1 MVSKKVY
8 IAADGFAAFIDRAHT
23 KHVHTSAFFRYF
35 AQEHFQLYTT
45 VVSLNETYTTIYNTI
60 SPSLARD
67 FLRAMAL
74 SNVNVIYPEVSD
86 TKTAIKTIESGNSVD
101 LTFSKALTAVIC
113 NKRGIPQVVTFEYLP
128 SLFGI
133 QVFYLPV

>member
-1 MVSKKVY
+1 MQSKKVY
-8 IAADGFAAFIDRAHT
+8 IAADGFVAFIDRAHRN
-23 KHVHTSAFFRYF
+23 HVHTSAFFRYF
-35 AQEHFQLYTT
+35 AQEHFQLYST
-45 VVSLNETYTTIYNTI
+45 VVSLNDAYLTIYNTI

-74 SNVNVIYPEVSD
+74 SNINILYPENSD
-86 TKTAIKTIESGNSVD
+86 MKTAIKTIETGNSVD
-101 LTFSKALTAVIC
+101 LTFSKALTAVLC

-133 QVFYLPV
+133 QVFYLPI

>member
-8 IAADGFAAFIDRAHT
+8 IAADGFVAFIDRAHRN
-23 KHVHTSAFFRYF
+23 HVHTSAFFRYY

-45 VVSLNETYTTIYNTI
+45 VVSINDAYNTIYNTI

-67 FLRAMAL
+67 FLRSMAL
-74 SNVNVIYPEVSD
+74 SNINVLYPETSD
-86 TKTAIKTIESGNSVD
+86 LKTAIKTLEQSTSVD

-113 NKRGIPQVVTFEYLP
+113 NKRSIPQVCTFEYLP

>member
-8 IAADGFAAFIDRAHT
+8 IAADGFAAFIDRAHP
-23 KHVHTSAFFRYF
+23 KHVHISAFFRYF

-45 VVSLNETYTTIYNTI
+45 VVSLNDTYTTIYNTI

-74 SNVNVIYPEVSD
+74 SNVNILYPEPSEV
-86 TKTAIKTIESGNSVD
+86 KTVIKTIESGNSVD
-101 LTFSKALTAVIC
+101 LTFSKALTAVVC
-113 NKRGIPQVVTFEYLP
+113 NKRGIPQVVTFEYMP

-133 QVFYLPV
+133 QAFYLPV

>member
-1 MVSKKVY
+1 MQSKKVY
-8 IAADGFAAFIDRAHT
+8 IAADGFAAFIDRAHP
-23 KHVHTSAFFRYF
+23 KHVHTTAFFRYF
-35 AQEHFQLYTT
+35 AQEHFQLYAT
-45 VVSLNETYTTIYNTI
+45 VVSLNETYSTIYNTI

-74 SNVNVIYPEVSD
+74 SNVNILYPENSD
-86 TKTAIKTIESGNSVD
+86 VKTAIKTIESGNSVD
-101 LTFSKALTAVIC
+101 LTFSKALTAVVC
-113 NKRGIPQVVTFEYLP
+113 NKRNIPQVVTFEYMP

>member
-1 MVSKKVY
+1 MVSKKVF
-8 IAADGFAAFIDRAHT
+8 IAADGFVAFIDRAHRN
-23 KHVHTSAFFRYF
+23 HVHTSAFFRYF

-45 VVSLNETYTTIYNTI
+45 VVSINDSYNTIYNTI

-67 FLRAMAL
+67 YLRAMAL
-74 SNVNVIYPEVSD
+74 STINVLYPESSD
-86 TKTAIKTIESGNSVD
+86 VKTAIKTLEQSTSVD
-101 LTFSKALTAVIC
+101 LTFSKALTAVVC
-113 NKRGIPQVVTFEYLP
+113 SKKSIPQVCTFEYMP

>member
-1 MVSKKVY
+1 MVSKKVF
-8 IAADGFAAFIDRAHT
+8 IAADGFVAFIDRAHPN
-23 KHVHTSAFFRYF
+23 HVHTSAFFRYF

-45 VVSLNETYTTIYNTI
+45 VVSINDAYNTIYNTI

-74 SNVNVIYPEVSD
+74 STVNVMYPENAD
-86 TKTAIKTIESGNSVD
+86 MKTAIKTVEQSNSVD

-113 NKRGIPQVVTFEYLP
+113 NKRSIPQVCTFEYLP